1 MELAKSGIGIQLGNN
16 FQRDV
21 VFNVHQQH
29 SGTFY
34 ISFAKSGK
42 GIQLGDNFQRDVVF
56 NVHQRHFGTFYING
70 PSRLTEHDMVV
81 PLKILV
87 DMYGLVNGSE
97 RFILGMS
104 QSLGV
109 ACDNVMRYFK
119 VPLVIV
125 IITKV

>member
-1 MELAKSGIGIQLGNN
+1 MGQAVGAGKVWEWHIQLENK

-21 VFNVHQQH
+21 VVN
-29 SGTFY
+29 
-34 ISFAKSGK
+34 A
-42 GIQLGDNFQRDVVF
+42 
-56 NVHQRHFGTFYING
+56 HQRYFGTFYING

-81 PLKILV
+81 PLKILM
-87 DMYGLVNGSE
+87 DTHGIANGSE
-97 RFILGMS
+97 RSILGMS

-119 VPLVIV
+119 VPVVIV